1 MKVECIYQDN
11 KNNLMVFLNNN
22 GRVILQ
28 KHKLDSIECI
38 PELNQEFKDLKQYRD
53 FIGGKQNG
61 KREA

>member
-28 KHKLDSIECI
+28 KHKLDSVCI
-38 PELNQEFKDLKQYRD
+38 PELNQEFKDLKQYKD
-53 FIGGKQNG
+53 FIGGKPNG
-61 KREA
+61 ESN